1 MNKEFICKGCGEK
14 FKKEFQSTTPDY
26 CYICNEFYL
35 IDKIRKLEI
44 EIKNNK
50 NDYLMLEEQLENA
63 NDWNKGLL
71 EENKVLEKALELAC
85 ETIKSMCPKPLW
97 IGGTIPAP
105 EVKDVEYFKE
115 IAKEMMKSEELGSYD
130 E

>member
-44 EIKNNK
+44 EIENNK

-85 ETIKSMCPKPLW
+85 ETLDEHYCNCCAEIYSDN
-97 IGGTIPAP
+97 
-105 EVKDVEYFKE
+105 KDWWLKIFMKQ
-115 IAKEMMKSEELGSYD
+115 AKEMMKSE
-130 E
+130 